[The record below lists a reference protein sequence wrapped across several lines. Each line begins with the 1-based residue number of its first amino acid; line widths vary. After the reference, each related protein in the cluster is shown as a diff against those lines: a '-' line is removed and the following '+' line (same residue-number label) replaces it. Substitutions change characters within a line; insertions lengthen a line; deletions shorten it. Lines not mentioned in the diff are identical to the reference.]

1 MIQGSKAGYTFQVS
15 VYQMGVLLQ
24 FNNASTHTW
33 EELLTSTGL
42 NSDVLI
48 GQMGSLVKGKVLL
61 VEPAGAKIGQESS
74 KYSLNMDFKSKKIR
88 INFNVPIK
96 SEQKTES
103 DETHK
108 TIEED
113 RKLLIQV
120 WLVCLYAP
128 RLL

>member
-1 MIQGSKAGYTFQVS
+1 
-15 VYQMGVLLQ
+15 MGILLQ
-24 FNNASTHTW
+24 FNNATTHSW
-33 EELLTSTGL
+33 EELVASTGL
-42 NSDVLI
+42 NADVLV
-48 GQMGSLVKGKVLL
+48 GQMGSLVKGKVLSI
-61 VEPAGAKIGQESS
+61 EGGALGADGT

-113 RKLLIQV
+113 RKLLIQAAIV
-120 WLVCLYAP
+120 
-128 RLL
+128 RIMK